1 MVILDAA
8 TPREAIPAPLGSA
21 TRCQEVF
28 SVVVGKSKDQ
38 LSSVLLSKTNKE
50 RHGCCL
56 SRLGT

>member
-38 LSSVLLSKTNKE
+38 LSVLLSKTNKE